1 MEWLQRHLVRRMN
14 QKFLQVKNI
23 KIILNKMV
31 DYNLI
36 QKGKEEEL
44 KSTLK
49 NLERAA
55 KDGFLEGFL
64 INTRRYM
71 ELRDDEKVFDKMDFE
86 ERKKYVPKIRKIF
99 NYISSMNTDK
109 YWFH

>member
-1 MEWLQRHLVRRMN
+1 
-14 QKFLQVKNI
+14 
-23 KIILNKMV
+23 MV

-36 QKGKEEEL
+36 KKGKEEEL

-55 KDGFLEGFL
+55 KDGFLKDFL

-71 ELRDDEKVFDKMDFE
+71 ELVNDEKVFEKMDFE
-86 ERKKYVPKIRKIF
+86 EKKKYVPKIREIF
-99 NYISSMNTDK
+99 NYISSMNTDQ
-109 YWFH
+109 YW